1 MVHREFRLKHS
12 RISIVFQLMIILLI
26 VFVIY
31 QLLTILVLIFSV
43 VVLALSFLRFNQK
56 VKVEYFAYL
65 DDDIWSL
72 KYKNNNKVYRVR
84 SKNVLNYQLYVVVEL
99 SQSEHKSFIVWYDQL
114 DEKQWKKLKTLSL
127 LN

>member
-1 MVHREFRLKHS
+1 MVHREFHLKHS

-26 VFVIY
+26 ILLIIFVIY

-99 SQSEHKSFIVWYDQL
+99 S
-114 DEKQWKKLKTLSL
+114 
-127 LN
+127 